1 MTHAYEPT
9 APQRTRFIS
18 ITVLV
23 ALLLLCLGVGQWGA
37 AVTLEPVRSWYPT
50 LIKPAWTPP
59 DWAFPVAW
67 TILFVLMAVA
77 AWLVWRAA
85 PLARLR
91 LAGAAFLLQLVLN
104 GLWSY
109 LFFGLRSPA
118 YGLIEIAIL
127 WLAIL
132 ATILLFRPFSKT
144 AAWLLLPYLL
154 WVSYATALNF
164 EIWRLNG

>member
-1 MTHAYEPT
+1 MTNAPQPP
-9 APQRTRFIS
+9 APQRTGFTS
-18 ITVLV
+18 AAVLV

-37 AVTLEPVRSWYPT
+37 AVSLEPVRSWYPT

-59 DWAFPVAW
+59 DWVFPVAW
-67 TILFVLMAVA
+67 TILFILMAVA

-85 PLARLR
+85 PLARIR
-91 LAGAAFLLQLVLN
+91 LAGAVFFIQLLLN
-104 GLWSY
+104 GLWST
-109 LFFGLRSPA
+109 LFFGLRNPS
-118 YGLIEIAIL
+118 YGLIEIVVL

-132 ATILLFRPFSKT
+132 ATILLFRPVSKL

-164 EIWRLNG
+164 EIWRLNA